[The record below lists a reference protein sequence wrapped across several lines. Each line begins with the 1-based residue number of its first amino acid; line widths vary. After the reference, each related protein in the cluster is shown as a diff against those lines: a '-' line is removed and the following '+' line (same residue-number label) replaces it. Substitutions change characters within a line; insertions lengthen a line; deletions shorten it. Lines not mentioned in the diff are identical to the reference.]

1 MDEAACVAAETL
13 PLRAWEDKG
22 DSIMAYDSP
31 RLDALV
37 RQAFGLIIEIRHQR
51 GAARSL
57 SLAVNFLRMM
67 ARTPGQDT
75 PPFVFS
81 FTLVPTIE
89 NQPDSASKP
98 PRKQEE

>member
-1 MDEAACVAAETL
+1 MVHA
-13 PLRAWEDKG
+13 
-22 DSIMAYDSP
+22 SP
-31 RLDALV
+31 KLDALV

-67 ARTPGQDT
+67 ARNPGKDA

-81 FTLVPTIE
+81 YTVVPMIE
-89 NQPDSASKP
+89 NHPDSASKSNPGQEGWERGGPALPDGVGP
-98 PRKQEE
+98 PGS

>member
-1 MDEAACVAAETL
+1 MVHA
-13 PLRAWEDKG
+13 
-22 DSIMAYDSP
+22 SP
-31 RLDALV
+31 GLNALV

-67 ARTPGQDT
+67 ASKPGQDA

-81 FTLVPTIE
+81 FTVVPE
-89 NQPDSASKP
+89 FESHPDSTSKP
-98 PRKQEE
+98 RPEQEG